1 MGAGLAA
8 TGKRYLITVAL
19 DLISQFA
26 QVVVFGLINGSVIAV
41 GAVGLTLSYGV
52 TRFINFAYGEFL
64 TYGAFLALLVA
75 TVSGAPVYVA
85 AVVAIACVGVLGVAI
100 ARIFFKPIRGRGPL
114 PLLITS
120 IGVAFLLRN
129 LMRGV
134 AGASPQSLPV
144 PLIRPISVGS
154 VKISPVGIAVFVV
167 SMLAMGVIH
176 LLLTRT
182 MLGRKMRAT
191 SGNRQLARVA
201 GIDTDRVIRRTWF
214 VAAAAGGLAGVL
226 LAVQFPPFRPITG
239 WRFLLVVFAAT
250 ILGGIGKPY
259 GAMIGSLIVG
269 LAMSLGS
276 FYVSGS
282 YTLAYAFGILVA
294 VLLVRPE
301 GIAGGEI

>member
-1 MGAGLAA
+1 MGTSVSA
-8 TGKRYLITVAL
+8 TGRRHPITVVL
-19 DLISQFA
+19 DLISQLA
-26 QVVVFGLINGSVIAV
+26 QVLVFGLINGSVIAV

-64 TYGAFLALLVA
+64 TYGAFLAFLIA
-75 TVSGAPVYVA
+75 TVGGAPVYVA
-85 AVVAIACVGVLGVAI
+85 TVVAMAGVGVLGVVI
-100 ARIFFKPIRGRGPL
+100 ARIFFKPIRERGPL

-129 LMRGV
+129 LLRGV
-134 AGASPQSLPV
+134 AGTNPQSLPI
-144 PLIRPISVGS
+144 PLIRPISIGGVQ
-154 VKISPVGIAVFVV
+154 ISPVGIGVFVV
-167 SMLAMGVIH
+167 SMLAMGAIH

-191 SGNRQLARVA
+191 SGNRQLARVS
-201 GIDTDRVIRRTWF
+201 GIDTNSIIRRTWF
-214 VAAAAGGLAGVL
+214 VASATGGLAGVL

-259 GAMIGSLIVG
+259 GAMAGALIVG

-276 FYVSGS
+276 FYISGS
-282 YTLAYAFGILVA
+282 YTLAYAFAILVA